1 MKSQYCWSHF
11 RNYGDFQTLWEL
23 PTFTFATW
31 IIRSLNGLLPL
42 LYRFVWTCDFFK
54 IIISCIE
61 WVYLYDFQSN
71 VKTSSIN
78 IFHFRNK
85 KWTFLSKKKLLTD
98 QAISKAQKW
107 TFLSKKKILTDQ
119 YYTKKKKTSKKPV
132 ADLKYIA

>member
-54 IIISCIE
+54 LLFRVSN
-61 WVYLYDFQSN
+61 DF
-71 VKTSSIN
+71 IYM
-78 IFHFRNK
+78 
-85 KWTFLSKKKLLTD
+85 
-98 QAISKAQKW
+98 ISKAMSKQAQSTYFILEKNELSYLKKEIINGSNNVKSSKMN
-107 TFLSKKKILTDQ
+107 FLISKKKILTYQ
-119 YYTKKKKTSKKPV
+119 YYTKKKKTAKSQWQT
-132 ADLKYIA
+132 